1 MLITCVR
8 TFCRAGTKIPRHLLQ
23 KEMILWTRNGDGQ
36 DEEGKVTCD
45 SPRSSNRIQPP
56 PLLDQGQEI
65 QKTFLRESGEV
76 QEAPDSSLYPPL
88 ISTPPLQ
95 QSDCTYWSAVEIKV
109 EAKVWHCPMG
119 RGT

>member
-1 MLITCVR
+1 MVR
-8 TFCRAGTKIPRHLLQ
+8 
-23 KEMILWTRNGDGQ
+23 MMRNGDGQ
-36 DEEGKVTCD
+36 DEEGNVTCD

-95 QSDCTYWSAVEIKV
+95 QSDCTYWSVEIKV
-109 EAKVWHCPMG
+109 ESKVWHRPMG
-119 RGT
+119 RGA